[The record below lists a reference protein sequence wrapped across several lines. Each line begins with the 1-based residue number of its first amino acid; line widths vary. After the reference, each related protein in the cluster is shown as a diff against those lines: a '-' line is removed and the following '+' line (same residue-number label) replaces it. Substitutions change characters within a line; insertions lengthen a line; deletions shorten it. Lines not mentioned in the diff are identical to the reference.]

1 MYHLKSVFYFVT
13 GMDWLCPGFSEVL
26 ARQLTKHHG
35 NLSPDVVIRDVV
47 SIEQSGSLHIAVYDL
62 FNNQVYIANARGT
75 YESGPLDAF
84 DR

>member
-1 MYHLKSVFYFVT
+1 
-13 GMDWLCPGFSEVL
+13 MDWLCPGFDVVL
-26 ARQLTKHHG
+26 ARQLNKYHG
-35 NLSPDVVIRDVV
+35 NLTSETVIRDVV

-62 FNNQVYIANARGT
+62 TKNVVHIANARAS